1 MKISQLVNKIFLLKN
16 TLKLNFESGLI
27 SKTSKKAMT
36 SSEEYSFYNNANLYL
51 EVLFNRLD
59 EEDQIPCENIEF
71 SMGVLSFSLGNRKYV
86 LNLQRPNRQIWLSS
100 PISGPQRYEFNNE
113 IKKWVNVRDVSIVLD
128 KVIEKEI
135 NEYLI
140 EKKIEMRFEL
150 M

>member
-1 MKISQLVNKIFLLKN
+1 MKINQLIKKIFPLKNKIH
-16 TLKLNFESGLI
+16 LI
-27 SKTSKKAMT
+27 SKTYKKTMS

-51 EVLFNRLD
+51 ETLFNRLD

-86 LNLQRPNRQIWLSS
+86 LNLQRPNKQIWLSS
-100 PISGPQRYEFNNE
+100 PISGPQRYEYNNE
-113 IKKWVNVRDVSIVLD
+113 IKKWVNVRDMSIVLD

-140 EKKIEMRFEL
+140 EKKIEIRFEL